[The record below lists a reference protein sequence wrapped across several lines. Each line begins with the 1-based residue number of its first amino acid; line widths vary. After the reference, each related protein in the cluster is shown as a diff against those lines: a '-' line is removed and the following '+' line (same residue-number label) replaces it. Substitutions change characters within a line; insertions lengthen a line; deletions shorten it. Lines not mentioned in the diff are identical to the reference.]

1 MQIFKLGLSFSGF
14 ALKIIE
20 EILIYVDSGLYKFAA
35 NALSGFYDVVKLSS
49 NFFGEANSVGMQA
62 IQGLLHRITLLA
74 GIYALFKLSLLMI
87 SYMIEPSKI
96 KNAEKAGLDIAKN
109 TFIAIILLGTS
120 SFIFGKLGEFQSLI
134 IEENVIEN
142 IVYGVSSESSG
153 PDIGNAG
160 EENDIKSRKFV
171 NNVWLLFLNEKA
183 SSTDISSTCQEAYN
197 NVKSGEAEI
206 KALVNCTYK
215 YYSYFPIAPFIIGIL
230 LIYYFI
236 MACLEMATRLIKLL
250 VLEVIFPI
258 PVIMS
263 IDPGSKNKLKN
274 FYNAYLPIYLQV
286 FIRIITFYLAFS
298 IASLVLANA
307 SELMDLGTGQ
317 EIGLILKII
326 IIIGVFQGMK
336 ELPKLIENAIGVKLN
351 GGGNAKPFGQV
362 VKGIVAGG
370 LGFAGGAVI
379 GGITGGFGGAVAG
392 SISGTRNAWK
402 DASANNG
409 KSIKDSVMSASVKGG
424 AWGTKFNNAGGM
436 FNYAGGVVR
445 NMFGGQARDKKTLEG
460 FDKKSDGI
468 RKNIGEMQGNMND
481 INRSAQLRDNLE
493 RVMENRF
500 IEKNGSLNEAYANNM
515 AVQRGQ
521 ALIDAEIAKGDN
533 ANWKMVESYT
543 ESLNQLKE
551 NVKAEYE
558 TKQQKY
564 YNEQLDLASK
574 GGGANLDADIG
585 RAYNQAKS
593 YDQSAGLTD
602 RNVTS
607 MADLQKLREG
617 DMTKIADLENQIRA
631 KNAEIDDINRQ
642 KKEFE
647 GSTKFKAGK
656 AAAKNS

>member
-62 IQGLLHRITLLA
+62 IQGLLHRVTLLA

-87 SYMIEPSKI
+87 SYMIEPSKM
-96 KNAEKAGLDIAKN
+96 KNAEKMGVDIAKN

-120 SFIFGKLGEFQSLI
+120 NFIFGKLGEFQSLI

-142 IVYGVSSESSG
+142 IVYGVSRESSG

-236 MACLEMATRLIKLL
+236 MACLEMAARLIKLL

-263 IDPGSKNKLKN
+263 VDPGSKSKLKN
-274 FYNAYLPIYLQV
+274 FFDTYIPIYLQV
-286 FIRIITFYLAFS
+286 FVRVITFYLAFS
-298 IASLVLANA
+298 IASLVLENA
-307 SELMDLGTGQ
+307 GKLMDLGTGQ
-317 EIGLILKII
+317 DIGLILKII

-362 VKGIVAGG
+362 LKGIVAGG
-370 LGFAGGAVI
+370 LGFASGAMM
-379 GGITGGFGGAVAG
+379 GGITGGFGGALAG
-392 SISGTRNAWK
+392 SISGARNAWK

-409 KSIKDSVMSASVKGG
+409 KSIKDSVMSASVKATGL
-424 AWGTKFNNAGGM
+424 GTKFSNANGM
-436 FNYAGGVVR
+436 LNYAGGAVR
-445 NMFGGQARDKKTLEG
+445 NVFGGQARDKKTLDG
-460 FDKKSDGI
+460 FDKKSDSI

-481 INRSAQLRDNLE
+481 INRSSQLRDNLE

-500 IEKNGSLNEAYANNM
+500 TEQYGSLNDMMDKDMDLQRMIMMQSNPNADHSIEVETARLEAIQN
-515 AVQRGQ
+515 RK
-521 ALIDAEIAKGDN
+521 AEIE
-533 ANWKMVESYT
+533 ANYKS
-543 ESLNQLKE
+543 
-551 NVKAEYE
+551 A
-558 TKQQKY
+558 QQVY
-564 YNEQLDLASK
+564 YDEQLDLASK
-574 GGGANLDADIG
+574 GEGANLDADIG
-585 RAYNQAKS
+585 RAYNQVKS
-593 YDQSAGLTD
+593 YDQSAGLSD
-602 RNVTS
+602 RNVSS